1 MKEAFIDK
9 HLSVTIRDTEIPVP
23 EAGQVLIRV
32 VVSGSNPKDWKMAL
46 SWPPDGALF
55 NQGDDIAGHIEA
67 VGDGVL
73 GFHKGDKVAAFHQV
87 MKPHGSWAEYAIAP
101 SGSTFHIPEKT
112 SFEEASTIP
121 LAAMTAA
128 VGMFQRSNLP
138 LPWKPT
144 SEPLPYVIYGGAT
157 AVGAFTIKFAQLS
170 NIHPLIVV
178 AGRGSAFVET
188 LIDRKKGDT
197 IIDYRQG
204 DDIIREKIKAAAG
217 ERPIHHALDA
227 VSEKD
232 SWLNIGPAMTA
243 PGHLTLMM
251 PGIHY
256 QPEGISVTHAI
267 VGYIHFPPSPGKTI
281 EDTEFAAA
289 FYQLMGRG
297 LAQGWFSGHPY
308 EVRPGGLAGLQG
320 AMLDLQAGKASAVKY
335 VVRIGETDG
344 VEQ

>member
-9 HLSVTIRDTEIPVP
+9 HLTVTIRDTEVPVP

-55 NQGDDIAGHIEA
+55 NQGDDIAGYIEA
-67 VGDGVL
+67 VGDDVL
-73 GFHKGDKVAAFHQV
+73 GFHKGDRVAAFHQV

-101 SGSTFHIPEKT
+101 SVSTFHIPGHT
-112 SFEEASTIP
+112 SFE
-121 LAAMTAA
+121 AAMTSA
-128 VGMFQRSNLP
+128 VAMFQRSNLP
-138 LPWKPT
+138 LPWNPT
-144 SEPLPYVIYGGAT
+144 SEPFPYVIYGGAT
-157 AVGAFTIKFAQLS
+157 AVGAFAIKLAQLS

-188 LIDRKKGDT
+188 LINREKGDT
-197 IIDYRQG
+197 IIDYRQ
-204 DDIIREKIKAAAG
+204 DDDSIRENIKAAAG
-217 ERPIHHALDA
+217 GKPIHHALDA
-227 VSEKD
+227 VSEKG
-232 SWLNIGPAMTA
+232 SYLNIGTVMTG
-243 PGHLTLMM
+243 PGQLTLVM
-251 PGIHY
+251 PGIDY
-256 QPEGISVTHAI
+256 QPEGISVTHAV
-267 VGYIHFPPSPGKTI
+267 VGYIHAPASPGKTI

-344 VEQ
+344 VEK